1 MVGQR
6 VTGTEWCIQMS
17 VMICFELPV
26 PENCDLCC
34 CYTSLCMV
42 SSQASLGIVYT
53 MSTDIWAALCAE
65 AARAV
70 CWVSML
76 CECVTPLLGR
86 SKHELCVTGSH
97 LPEPLLY
104 WGHWGGGHSVSVQ
117 HQQNQDKFV
126 SPGWTHSDSC
136 TAPWLFPLSGAGKRL
151 SVSSL
156 FVYENEEC
164 ISGGS

>member
-1 MVGQR
+1 MVRQR

-17 VMICFELPV
+17 LMICFEVPV

-42 SSQASLGIVYT
+42 SSRASLGIVFT

-70 CWVSML
+70 CSVSTL
-76 CECVTPLLGR
+76 CECYSPAGR
-86 SKHELCVTGSH
+86 SQLSCVWLAHTSLSLLC
-97 LPEPLLY
+97 
-104 WGHWGGGHSVSVQ
+104 WGPWGGGHSLNVQ
-117 HQQNQDKFV
+117 QEQHKFV

-136 TAPWLFPLSGAGKRL
+136 TAPWLFPLSAAGRP

-156 FVYENEEC
+156 FMYENEEC
-164 ISGGS
+164 VSGGS